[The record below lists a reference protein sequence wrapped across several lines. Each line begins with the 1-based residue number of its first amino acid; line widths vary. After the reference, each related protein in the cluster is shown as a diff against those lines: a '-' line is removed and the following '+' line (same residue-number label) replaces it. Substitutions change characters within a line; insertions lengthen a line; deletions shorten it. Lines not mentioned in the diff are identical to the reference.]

1 MTSTDQSDR
10 RRLEALEE
18 EARERP
24 GVHRARLTGLVVV
37 GYAYPVALLVMS
49 FALLVGVVALGP
61 VVVENIS
68 GQVFVIYLFGLG
80 VCLAMV
86 YAVGKAFL
94 AALPEPD
101 YQEVTKADAPALHE
115 MIERVGRECGGVV
128 VDGVY

>member
-10 RRLEALEE
+10 LRLEALER
-18 EARERP
+18 EAKQRP
-24 GVHRARLTGLVVV
+24 GLHRARLTGLVVV
-37 GYAYPVALLVMS
+37 GYAYPVALLLVS

-68 GQVFVIYLFGLG
+68 GQVFVFYLVGLG
-80 VCLAMV
+80 VCLGLV

-101 YQEVTKADAPALHE
+101 YQK
-115 MIERVGRECGGVV
+115 
-128 VDGVY
+128 